1 MVVNI
6 KALKKNQ
13 TLMIDNSGTVNGTL
27 NGTVNGILKLTENQ
41 EKILKVIKDNP
52 QITQKKI
59 YEISGIPL
67 RTIKRNIDVLKN
79 KEIIKRIGSDKKG
92 YWQIIK
98 K

>member
-6 KALKKNQ
+6 KVLKKNQ

-27 NGTVNGILKLTENQ
+27 KLTKIQEQILK
-41 EKILKVIKDNP
+41 IIKDNP
-52 QITQKKI
+52 QITQNKI

-67 RTIKRNIDVLKN
+67 RTIERNIDVLKN
-79 KEIIKRIGSDKKG
+79 EEIIKRIGSDKKG

>member
-1 MVVNI
+1 
-6 KALKKNQ
+6 
-13 TLMIDNSGTVNGTL
+13 MIDNSGTVNGTL
-27 NGTVNGILKLTENQ
+27 KLTKIQEQILK
-41 EKILKVIKDNP
+41 IIKDNP
-52 QITQKKI
+52 QITQNKI

-79 KEIIKRIGSDKKG
+79 EEIIKRIGSDKKG

>member
-1 MVVNI
+1 
-6 KALKKNQ
+6 
-13 TLMIDNSGTVNGTL
+13 MIDNSGTVNDTV
-27 NGTVNGILKLTENQ
+27 NGTVKLTKTQEQILK
-41 EKILKVIKDNP
+41 IIKDNP
-52 QITQKKI
+52 QITQNKI

-79 KEIIKRIGSDKKG
+79 EEIIKRIGSDKKG

>member
-1 MVVNI
+1 
-6 KALKKNQ
+6 
-13 TLMIDNSGTVNGTL
+13 MIDNSGTLNGTL
-27 NGTVNGILKLTENQ
+27 KLTKIQEQILK
-41 EKILKVIKDNP
+41 IIKDNP
-52 QITQKKI
+52 QITQNKI

-79 KEIIKRIGSDKKG
+79 EEIIKRIDSNKKG

>member
-1 MVVNI
+1 
-6 KALKKNQ
+6 
-13 TLMIDNSGTVNGTL
+13 MIDNSGTVNDTV
-27 NGTVNGILKLTENQ
+27 NGTVKLTKTQEQILK
-41 EKILKVIKDNP
+41 IIKDNP
-52 QITQKKI
+52 QITQNKI

-79 KEIIKRIGSDKKG
+79 EEIIKRIGSDKKE

>member
-1 MVVNI
+1 
-6 KALKKNQ
+6 
-13 TLMIDNSGTVNGTL
+13 MIDNSGTVNGTL
-27 NGTVNGILKLTENQ
+27 KLTKTQEQILK
-41 EKILKVIKDNP
+41 IIKDNP
-52 QITQKKI
+52 QITQNKI

-79 KEIIKRIGSDKKG
+79 EEIIKRIGSDKKG